1 MPHWTRSS
9 PGKYPG
15 HQAATTRFGSRGVN
29 HGMGLAEIGVK
40 EITIMIK
47 QKLPSAYTL
56 HLPQT
61 TYLMLKLYA
70 AKEGVRLGRHVT
82 VNETIV
88 EFIRAGLTGLK
99 RSAGTVTGA

>member
-1 MPHWTRSS
+1 
-9 PGKYPG
+9 
-15 HQAATTRFGSRGVN
+15 
-29 HGMGLAEIGVK
+29 MGLAEIEVK
-40 EITIMIK
+40 EIAIMIK

-88 EFIRAGLTGLK
+88 EFIRAGLK
-99 RSAGTVTGA
+99 RSAGTVKDFTHLT

>member
-1 MPHWTRSS
+1 MT
-9 PGKYPG
+9 
-15 HQAATTRFGSRGVN
+15 
-29 HGMGLAEIGVK
+29 
-40 EITIMIK
+40 K

-82 VNETIV
+82 INETIV
-88 EFIRAGLTGLK
+88 EFIRVGLK
-99 RSAGTVTGA
+99 GSAGAMTGA

>member
-1 MPHWTRSS
+1 
-9 PGKYPG
+9 
-15 HQAATTRFGSRGVN
+15 
-29 HGMGLAEIGVK
+29 
-40 EITIMIK
+40 MIK
-47 QKLPSAYTL
+47 QKSSSAYTL

-99 RSAGTVTGA
+99 RSAGTVKGA